1 MAGIRTPIFKM
12 TVGTIN
18 FDSKPNHQKVV
29 SIEVDLQSDAASSF
43 KVILDDSDGDFSS
56 GSLKIKEGDACTIQ
70 LGLLETSGLNQVI
83 EGQVTNVKANRKD
96 GSRKIVEVSGFD
108 GLQMLTRGK
117 KRRSWESIKDSDI
130 ASIIAG
136 ECGLGSGK
144 IEDSGIIQP
153 FVSQN
158 NITDLE
164 FLYERARRIG
174 FEVKVIERDLAFRKA
189 QKDDTGVEIRWD
201 GAKATKDTSV
211 LQKIK
216 FDATTMDQVQKVV
229 VRGYDPKSASPI
241 IAECSSVEGGSMGGQ
256 QDAVQRA
263 QAHGVDTTI
272 QVSDQPIYSQEEAQR
287 LAESILNQHADN
299 YMTGHGT
306 CEGNSK
312 IQCGR
317 VVTLKDVG
325 AEMEG
330 QYYISS
336 CKHIFKTGSASGA
349 GYWTEFQISRSG
361 R

>member
-1 MAGIRTPIFKM
+1 
-12 TVGTIN
+12 
-18 FDSKPNHQKVV
+18 
-29 SIEVDLQSDAASSF
+29 
-43 KVILDDSDGDFSS
+43 
-56 GSLKIKEGDACTIQ
+56 
-70 LGLLETSGLNQVI
+70 
-83 EGQVTNVKANRKD
+83 
-96 GSRKIVEVSGFD
+96 
-108 GLQMLTRGK
+108 
-117 KRRSWESIKDSDI
+117 
-130 ASIIAG
+130 
-136 ECGLGSGK
+136 
-144 IEDSGIIQP
+144 
-153 FVSQN
+153 
-158 NITDLE
+158 
-164 FLYERARRIG
+164 
-174 FEVKVIERDLAFRKA
+174 
-189 QKDDTGVEIRWD
+189 
-201 GAKATKDTSV
+201 
-211 LQKIK
+211 
-216 FDATTMDQVQKVV
+216 MDQVQKVV

-287 LAESILNQHADN
+287 LAESILSQHADN

-317 VVTLKDVG
+317 VVTIKDVG

-336 CKHIFKTGSASGA
+336 CKHILKAGAESGS